1 MIPIAVYPRRR
12 SAPLCVLALAASA
25 AASAPAAA
33 ATPKP
38 PIAAG
43 FSIVAV
49 GQPSFFRFTAR
60 PGAVVTGL
68 VRVRNLKAS
77 LLVVRLTP
85 ADLTTADTG
94 GVSFPQS
101 RPRTI
106 GAWVRLH
113 HTTVRLRPH
122 SSALVRFRAR
132 VPATITGGEHYAGIV
147 AVDAAQAKSAGA
159 PSHKRGVSVRH
170 LTRLALPIKV
180 TTPGAL
186 VHHLTLSGIGF
197 GVDATGSKLRL
208 ALRNDGSIITRAT
221 SIHLKVSRSGRTIFS
236 IKERLADFI
245 PQTAISFPVAWQ
257 GRLERGTYDVTGV
270 IQPRHG
276 PPIRVDQHITFT
288 PKLGRQLKEQAGQT
302 TAVGDDGP
310 PLLMWLALAGA
321 LALAVAAATGYLRL
335 RHRLNA
341 QAAARPA

>member
-1 MIPIAVYPRRR
+1 MTIHLRRR
-12 SAPLCVLALAASA
+12 PALLCVLALAASA
-25 AASAPAAA
+25 AASAPAGA
-33 ATPKP
+33 ATARP

-49 GQPSFFRFTAR
+49 GQPSYFRFTAR

-68 VRVRNLKAS
+68 VRVRNLKARS
-77 LLVVRLTP
+77 LVVRLTP
-85 ADLTTADTG
+85 ADLTTADSG

-101 RPRTI
+101 RPRTT
-106 GAWVRLH
+106 GAWVTLQH
-113 HTTVRLRPH
+113 ATVRLRAH

-147 AVDAAQAKSAGA
+147 AVDVAQARAARA

-180 TTPGAL
+180 TTPGPL
-186 VHHLTLSGIGF
+186 LHHLALSGIGF
-197 GVDATGSKLRL
+197 GVDAAGSKLRL
-208 ALRNDGSIITRAT
+208 ALRNDGSVITRAT
-221 SIHLKVSRSGRTIFS
+221 RIHLKVSRSGRTLFAVN
-236 IKERLADFI
+236 ERLADFI
-245 PQTAISFPVAWQ
+245 PQTAISFPVAWR
-257 GRLERGTYDVTGV
+257 GALKRGTYAVTGV

-288 PKLGRQLKEQAGQT
+288 PKLGRQLKEQAGET
-302 TAVGDDGP
+302 TAAGDTGP

-321 LALAVAAATGYLRL
+321 LAVATAAATGYLRL
-335 RHRLNA
+335 RHRVKA
-341 QAAARPA
+341 QARPA